1 MASTPVNTRSYWDR
15 VNDLACRDFSCRLAR
30 RLRSCLRQA
39 GERAICLA
47 DEPRVIRAWQRGWEA
62 PHFVQLMR
70 WRHEGFAPSVF
81 YDIGAHR
88 GIWAEMCQ
96 AVLAPAESHLFEP
109 VPEHLAEIDR
119 RRVAAAGNWRVWPV
133 ALSDQAGSTKFHV
146 NRQSAASSVL
156 PPNTTA
162 PPEFWGGAESRQL
175 DVRVET
181 LDAWVAAQGLPAPD
195 FVKLDVQGLEAR
207 VLAGGEQTIRQ
218 ARRLV
223 VEVSL
228 RSIYEGQALM
238 GDVFQ
243 TLSGWGFVLDDAG
256 EALRRWPR
264 GGLWQLD
271 LWMRNP
277 ARA

>member
-1 MASTPVNTRSYWDR
+1 MASTPVSARGYWER
-15 VNDLACRDFSCRLAR
+15 VNDLACRDFSCRLTR
-30 RLRSCLRQA
+30 RLRSCLRHA
-39 GERAICLA
+39 GERAILLA

-70 WRHEGFAPSVF
+70 WREEGFAPQVF

-88 GIWAEMCQ
+88 GLWTEMCQ
-96 AVLAPAESHLFEP
+96 DVFSPQQSHLFEP
-109 VPEHLAEIDR
+109 VPEHLADIER
-119 RRVAAAGNWRVWPV
+119 RRAASGGNWQVWPV
-133 ALSDQAGSTKFHV
+133 ALADRAGTTVFHV

-156 PPNTTA
+156 PPNAAA
-162 PPEFWGGAESRQL
+162 PHEFWGEAEARQVK
-175 DVRVET
+175 VRMET
-181 LDAWVAAQGLPAPD
+181 LDALVAERGLPAPD
-195 FVKLDVQGLEAR
+195 FIKLDVQGLEAR
-207 VLAGGEQTIRQ
+207 VLAGGGRTIRQ

-228 RSIYEGQALM
+228 RPIYEGQALM

-271 LWMRNP
+271 LWLRNT